1 MEKTWRLYPD
11 RQVIGQDFSDEKTVT
26 IPDQSMSLKEI
37 LRRFVRRESL
47 PVEHKGVYAEG
58 FGDLEKM
65 VNEDFVEQE
74 ERINELKKKV
84 EDGKAKSRK
93 EADAKA
99 KAEAEAKARAAARE
113 TDPPKA
119 DSGADDGGS
128 ADQAD
133 RPKSA

>member
-1 MEKTWRLYPD
+1 MEKTWHLYPD
-11 RQVIGQDFSDEKTVT
+11 RKVVGQDFSKEKV
-26 IPDQSMSLKEI
+26 IVVPDQSMTLKEI

-47 PVEHKGVYAEG
+47 PVEHNGIYAEG

-65 VNEDFVEQE
+65 VHEDFVEQE
-74 ERINELKKKV
+74 ERINELRKKV

-93 EADAKA
+93 EVDAKA
-99 KAEAEAKARAAARE
+99 KAKSEADPAARE

-119 DSGADDGGS
+119 GSGSDSGEPAGE
-128 ADQAD
+128 AD